1 LTYSK
6 KVHAKLLK
14 QSREQH
20 VLKRLLS
27 NTIRATTFM
36 TAALIASHGLAAG
49 PGGPKVDHFNGYLI
63 NEDDGKM
70 SKNVATQSDQ
80 IEANNQ
86 NGTGTQII
94 VDIFVKGA
102 KNQLYENNPFLYVV
116 VSKMLANVGDPP
128 MLDTGFPI
136 NFIGNKGQ
144 TVRTVVIE
152 HNCEGFTIEAYTMIG
167 DKRVSELTKTFNIT
181 CGD

>member
-1 LTYSK
+1 MINVIGLTS
-6 KVHAKLLK
+6 VITA
-14 QSREQH
+14 
-20 VLKRLLS
+20 VLIS
-27 NTIRATTFM
+27 
-36 TAALIASHGLAAG
+36 SQGLAAG
-49 PGGPKVDHFNGYLI
+49 PAGPKVDHFNGYLI

-70 SKNVATQSDQ
+70 SKNVASQADQ

-94 VDIFVKGA
+94 VDIFVKGT

-116 VSKMLANVGDPP
+116 VSKMSAKVGDPP
-128 MLDTGFPI
+128 MLDTGYPI
-136 NFIGNKGQ
+136 NFIGNLCQ

-152 HNCEGFTIEAYTMIG
+152 HNCEGFTIDAYTMVG
-167 DKRVSELTKTFNIT
+167 DKKISVLSKTFNIT